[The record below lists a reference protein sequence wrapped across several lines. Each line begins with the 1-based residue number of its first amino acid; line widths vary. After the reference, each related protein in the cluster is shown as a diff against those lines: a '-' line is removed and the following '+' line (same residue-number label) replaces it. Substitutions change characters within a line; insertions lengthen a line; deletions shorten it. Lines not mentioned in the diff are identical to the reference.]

1 MGERAKKGSPTSTL
15 HDRHCCGILS
25 WTALEIEPYEVS
37 CLSVILTRYQ
47 PEVIR
52 KKVNVSIERKTILC
66 VRYIFYIKI
75 SQIRRG
81 YQKVSFS
88 SHHTSI
94 TLLYQSCTNWQW
106 KPVNEIKFSLPCKM
120 NAFYTLTQLEWN
132 GPTNLCTL
140 RVVPHFPSEIV
151 ERAKSERTWK
161 SPNWRKARRGGE
173 REYEGPQTLSCRVSP
188 FSRGVIFTRACALLA
203 LLSVRENEGLLVV
216 YNFCSSTM
224 TASCCGDNT
233 GGGDTSVIR
242 VEVCSVLS
250 ATRNPFL
257 TKIFE

>member
-37 CLSVILTRYQ
+37 CLSVNLTRHQ

-52 KKVNVSIERKTILC
+52 KRVHVSIERNTITC

-81 YQKVSFS
+81 NEKVSVS
-88 SHHTSI
+88 SHHPI

-120 NAFYTLTQLEWN
+120 NALYTLMTQLEWN
-132 GPTNLCTL
+132 GRTNICRL
-140 RVVPHFPSEIV
+140 RVVPYFASGIV
-151 ERAKSERTWK
+151 ERAKRERTWK
-161 SPNWRKARRGGE
+161 SLNARKARRGGE
-173 REYEGPQTLSCRVSP
+173 REIWGTTDKAFLSPAASRLSRVGWFLP
-188 FSRGVIFTRACALLA
+188 ALA
-203 LLSVRENEGLLVV
+203 LRSLYYPWGK
-216 YNFCSSTM
+216 M
-224 TASCCGDNT
+224 TDYS
-233 GGGDTSVIR
+233 
-242 VEVCSVLS
+242 
-250 ATRNPFL
+250 
-257 TKIFE
+257 